1 MRLTLAQK
9 YMLGLKMLGMTNTEL
24 VKKLNFSKQYI
35 GQLIKGQRKNEIF
48 SKWMEENVLILF
60 KTNRSFK

>member
-1 MRLTLAQK
+1 MRLTLTQK

-24 VKKLNFSKQYI
+24 AKKLNFSKQYI
-35 GQLIKGQRKNEIF
+35 GQLIKDQRRNAYF
-48 SKWMEENVLILF
+48 TKWMEENVLILF

>member
-24 VKKLNFSKQYI
+24 AKKLNFSKQYI

>member
-24 VKKLNFSKQYI
+24 GKKLNFSKQYI
-35 GQLIKGQRKNEIF
+35 GQLIKGQRKNEFF

>member
-24 VKKLNFSKQYI
+24 AKKLNFSKQYI
-35 GQLIKGQRKNEIF
+35 GQLIKGQRKNEYF

>member
-24 VKKLNFSKQYI
+24 AKRLNFSKQYI
-35 GQLIKGQRKNEIF
+35 GQLIKGQRKND
-48 SKWMEENVLILF
+48 
-60 KTNRSFK
+60 

>member
-24 VKKLNFSKQYI
+24 AKKLNFSKQYI
-35 GQLIKGQRKNEIF
+35 GQLIKGQRKNEYF

-60 KTNRSFK
+60 ETNRSFK